1 MLPGPAVER
10 VKPSFL
16 TARANAHVQSGL
28 RESRTGRGA
37 SWRQSTRQLHSH
49 RHKVKRKDGEEEEE
63 EEEETVLEEREMLL
77 GYRRVRCFPAGSP
90 SSSSFL
96 PPLLSA
102 THPTPSLP
110 STSPLDSCSSA
121 NHLFPDLPPSACQHI
136 DLSPRVHGSLGPAL
150 TPFVRFFS
158 SSRVYVTGFG

>member
-1 MLPGPAVER
+1 MLPGPAIER

-28 RESRTGRGA
+28 RKSRTGRGA
-37 SWRQSTRQLHSH
+37 SWRQSTRRLHSH

-96 PPLLSA
+96 PCSLL
-102 THPTPSLP
+102 LI
-110 STSPLDSCSSA
+110 L
-121 NHLFPDLPPSACQHI
+121 LPPS
-136 DLSPRVHGSLGPAL
+136 LRPR
-150 TPFVRFFS
+150 R
-158 SSRVYVTGFG
+158 